1 MVHLLA
7 LLGVLAISFSAILV
21 RLAGVAPPTS
31 AFFRCA
37 YALPVLALVW
47 ICFHRRRDRRTA
59 STRWLAFA
67 AGLLLGLDLNVW
79 HRAIELIGAGLSTV
93 LGNTQ
98 VVFVGAAAW
107 LLHGERPSRI
117 AIFAVPVVFTGVV
130 LISGLGRSDAYGS
143 NPVLGAVFGLLTA
156 LAYTAFLLIYRYA
169 NRQKVPPAG
178 PMLDATAGAV
188 LATLVLGLFEES
200 FELDPVWPAHAW
212 LILLA
217 LGSQVIGWLL
227 ISYVLPRLPAL
238 QTSVILLMQ
247 PALTVVWALLLLGE
261 LLSPLQW
268 SGVTLVLGG
277 VGALSVLGSM
287 ERATPDQCNPDH

>member
-1 MVHLLA
+1 MIHLLA
-7 LLGVLAISFSAILV
+7 LLGVFAISFSAILV
-21 RLAGVAPPTS
+21 RLAGVAPATS

-37 YALPVLALVW
+37 YALPILALIWV
-47 ICFHRRRDRRTA
+47 CLHRTRDRRTA
-59 STRWLAFA
+59 STRWLAFG

-79 HRAIELIGAGLSTV
+79 HRAIEAIGAGLSTV

-98 VVFVGAAAW
+98 VVLVGAAAW
-107 LLHGERPSRI
+107 LLHRERPSRI
-117 AIFAVPVVFTGVV
+117 ALFTVPVVFTGVA

-143 NPVLGAVFGLLTA
+143 NPVRGTLFGVLTA
-156 LAYTAFLLIYRYA
+156 LAYTAFLLIYRHA

-178 PMLDATAGAV
+178 PMLDATAGAAV
-188 LATLVLGLFEES
+188 ATLVLGLPEES
-200 FELDPVWPAHAW
+200 FELAPIWPAHAW

-247 PALTVVWALLLLGE
+247 PALTVVWALLLFGE

-268 SGVTLVLGG
+268 SGVALVLGG
-277 VGALSVLGSM
+277 VGTLSMKGSV
-287 ERATPDQCNPDH
+287 ERAT

>member
-1 MVHLLA
+1 MIHLLA
-7 LLGVLAISFSAILV
+7 LLGVFAISFSAILV
-21 RLAGVAPPTS
+21 RLAGVAPATS

-37 YALPVLALVW
+37 YALPILALIW
-47 ICFHRRRDRRTA
+47 LCLHRNRDRRTA
-59 STRWLAFA
+59 SMRWLAFA

-98 VVFVGAAAW
+98 VVLVGGAAW
-107 LLHGERPSRI
+107 LLHRERPSRI
-117 AIFAVPVVFTGVV
+117 ALFTVPVVFTGVV

-143 NPVLGAVFGLLTA
+143 NPVSGTLFGMLTA
-156 LAYTAFLLIYRYA
+156 LAYTAFLLIYRHA
-169 NRQKVPPAG
+169 NRQQVPPAG
-178 PMLDATAGAV
+178 PMLDATAGAAV
-188 LATLVLGLFEES
+188 ATLFLGLLEES
-200 FELDPVWPAHAW
+200 FELTPIWPAHAW

-238 QTSVILLMQ
+238 QTSVILLLQ
-247 PALTVVWALLLLGE
+247 PALTVVWALLLFGE

-268 SGVTLVLGG
+268 SGVALVLGG
-277 VGALSVLGSM
+277 VGTLSVKGSV
-287 ERATPDQCNPDH
+287 ERAT